1 MNSQLN
7 QNSRIKIYRLTNVE
21 KTDPPEGMP
30 EGDWYHYV
38 VEYGSS
44 TMNCIRSG
52 TLTEVTEHAEAF
64 VENLNNRSA
73 IGYSSYAARKTKA

>member
-1 MNSQLN
+1 MSVQLN
-7 QNSRIKIYRLTNVE
+7 QNARKISYRLANIE

-30 EGDWYHYV
+30 EGNWYHYV
-38 VEYGSS
+38 VEYGNS

-64 VENLNNRSA
+64 VENLNSRSA